1 MWKPGLAGSKL
12 MPKPLFGA
20 AAFTKTF
27 LFKYK
32 YLPRRGCSVEQMV
45 VVVMMLWLLP
55 QTAGPRNL
63 STKLLDCGESN
74 QKMGWGFW
82 RRFLAFPLVISKT
95 QWLREVK

>member
-55 QTAGPRNL
+55 
-63 STKLLDCGESN
+63 
-74 QKMGWGFW
+74 
-82 RRFLAFPLVISKT
+82 
-95 QWLREVK
+95 